1 MTKFCYFY
9 YRNEDTIELSEA
21 EALHITKGEIVAHGV
36 IVCEKSCDWQRSAFI
51 RGGGQLVASGKNL
64 DELCAQLRELSFSAE
79 NFKIV
84 SEPIPRLRK
93 GDHHAIIQVADAIK
107 GPVDLKNP
115 NVVFILIISDEG
127 CWLIESDEPTEQV
140 WTTFK
145 YKPFAFCNALPIKIA
160 RAMINLTANQG
171 DSVLDPCCGS
181 GTIPLMVAELGFT
194 AMGGDK
200 SWPNLNI
207 SRKNIAHFGF
217 EAELLQEDATE
228 TKRSADCII
237 TNLPYGLYLPISED
251 ILIGMLNNFRTLT
264 KKVSIVTTDDISE
277 KLVDCGYRVKQHL
290 ESRSNNLVR
299 YIFLT
304 EVI

>member
-9 YRNEDTIELSEA
+9 DRNGDTIELSKA
-21 EALHITKGEIVAHGV
+21 EALHLTQGEIVAHGV
-36 IVCEKSCDWQRSAFI
+36 IVSDTACDWQRSAFI
-51 RGGGQLVASGKNL
+51 RGGGKLIASGKNL
-64 DELCAQLRELSFSAE
+64 DALCERLEELNVSAN

-93 GDHHAIIQVADAIK
+93 GDHHAIIQVADSIK

-115 NVVFILIISDEG
+115 ETVFVLIISGEG
-127 CWLIESDEPTEQV
+127 CWLSESDEEAEQA
-140 WTTFK
+140 WKTLK

-160 RAMINLTANQG
+160 RAMINLTATHG
-171 DSVLDPCCGS
+171 DSVFDPCCGS
-181 GTIPLMVAELGFT
+181 GTIPLMAAELGFS

-217 EAELLQEDATE
+217 DAELLQEDATE
-228 TKRSADCII
+228 TNRATGCIV
-237 TNLPYGLYLPISED
+237 TNLPYGLYLPISEEV
-251 ILIGMLNNFRTLT
+251 LIGMLNNFKGLT

-277 KLVDCGYRVKQHL
+277 KLTDCGYQINQHIL
-290 ESRSNNLVR
+290 SKSNNLVR
-299 YIFLT
+299 HIYLT